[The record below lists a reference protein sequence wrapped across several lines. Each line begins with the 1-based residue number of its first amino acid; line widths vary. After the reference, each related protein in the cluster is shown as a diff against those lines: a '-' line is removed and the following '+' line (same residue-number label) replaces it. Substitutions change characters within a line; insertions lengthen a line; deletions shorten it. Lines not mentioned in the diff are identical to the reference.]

1 MLRRYTIILLHEVSF
16 DILSW
21 SLMLTLLITSLVGA
35 QINKNMSQS
44 IHQFSVEDISGNTF
58 DLASLKGKKVMVVN
72 TASKCGLTPQYK
84 QLQALYETYG
94 SDEFV
99 VIGFPANNFLKQE
112 PGSEEEIAAFCEAN
126 YGVTFPMMSK
136 IDVKGKDK
144 HPVYAFLTDI
154 DKNGVMDSKV
164 TWNFQKYLLNKEG
177 VLEKVIDPR
186 TLPDDPEVIAWITK

>member
-1 MLRRYTIILLHEVSF
+1 MENSIL
-16 DILSW
+16 I
-21 SLMLTLLITSLVGA
+21 LTLLITSLVGA